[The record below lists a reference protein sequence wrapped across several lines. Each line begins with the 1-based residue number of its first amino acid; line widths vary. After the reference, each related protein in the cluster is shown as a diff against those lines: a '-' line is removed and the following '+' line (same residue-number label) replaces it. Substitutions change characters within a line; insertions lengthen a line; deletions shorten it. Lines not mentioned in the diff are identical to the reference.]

1 MLGLPRGAEW
11 IVILIIVLLLFGPGR
26 IGKIAGE
33 LGKGIKS
40 FREGLSSTDEEDKEP
55 NKTDSNGNI
64 EPK

>member
-1 MLGLPRGAEW
+1 MFPRLGPTELI
-11 IVILIIVLLLFGPGR
+11 IVLVIVLLLFGPGR

-40 FREGLSSTDEEDKEP
+40 FRDGLGGDAKKDEQS
-55 NKTDSNGNI
+55 TDSNGNI